1 LKKIYYLK
9 TCDSCRRILRS
20 IPVDE
25 FVLQEIKS
33 EPITLKQLEQMHQ
46 FSGTYEAL
54 FSKRAKKYTA
64 MDLKN
69 EPLTELDYKQLLLQE
84 YTFLKRPVII
94 YDNKIF
100 IGNSK
105 KNLESILQVFES

>member
-1 LKKIYYLK
+1 
-9 TCDSCRRILRS
+9 
-20 IPVDE
+20 
-25 FVLQEIKS
+25 
-33 EPITLKQLEQMHQ
+33 
-46 FSGTYEAL
+46 
-54 FSKRAKKYTA
+54 

-94 YDNKIF
+94 YNDKVF

-105 KNLESILQVFES
+105 KNLESLLQFFDS